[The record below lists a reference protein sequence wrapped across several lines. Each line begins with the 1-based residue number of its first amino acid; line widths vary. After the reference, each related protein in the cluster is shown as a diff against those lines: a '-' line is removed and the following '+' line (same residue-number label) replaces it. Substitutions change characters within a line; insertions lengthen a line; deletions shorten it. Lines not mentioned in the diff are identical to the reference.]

1 MFHRV
6 TEIKGE
12 ERENKPKWQEETE
25 HLESIIILSQNFK
38 SKGIYSHCLEI
49 QLQKHLFSPVMLDK

>member
-1 MFHRV
+1 MLHRV

-25 HLESIIILSQNFK
+25 RLESIIILSQNFK
-38 SKGIYSHCLEI
+38 SKGRYSHCLEI
-49 QLQKHLFSPVMLDK
+49 QLQKHLSSPVMLDK